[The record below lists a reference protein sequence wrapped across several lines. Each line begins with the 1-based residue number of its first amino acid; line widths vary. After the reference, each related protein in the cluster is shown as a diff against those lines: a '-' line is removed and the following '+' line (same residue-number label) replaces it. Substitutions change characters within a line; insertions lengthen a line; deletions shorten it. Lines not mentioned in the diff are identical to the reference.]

1 MPLSFARFVS
11 IALKIPPPDNKPTLP
26 PSAFLIDG
34 ASSADS
40 SIISFWTVSSIASA
54 PASVPSVSNSTL
66 YSSYSAAS
74 LVPLPYENSDE
85 LLLKDVDGN
94 YIWLDMSVA
103 EYPDS
108 IYGFIRYGGNNV
120 HDIINTIEKVSGQ
133 TIYSEHHR
141 YYPYIFEGTFDDG
154 FNSVNEMINLI
165 EHDLVSDNPQFKEE
179 Y

>member
-1 MPLSFARFVS
+1 MENFITFKPIS
-11 IALKIPPPDNKPTLP
+11 LKKILKETNLTTAT
-26 PSAFLIDG
+26 S
-34 ASSADS
+34 
-40 SIISFWTVSSIASA
+40 
-54 PASVPSVSNSTL
+54 
-66 YSSYSAAS
+66 
-74 LVPLPYENSDE
+74 PYENSDE